1 MGQSAAT
8 SALMG
13 FDGESSN
20 RDSGSSLRAQLDLL
34 NGKWLAGMRAG
45 RFAEAWGVSD
55 EAHRLRAGIDCS
67 AWPRHEQFIWRGE
80 SLAGR
85 RVLVRC
91 YHGLGDTIQ
100 FVRFV
105 PRVRRL
111 ARELTLWVQPTLI
124 PLLTPISGVDRI
136 LPLNDDAPN
145 VTYDVDVELAE
156 LMHVLRVTPETLATD
171 CPYLHVAPA
180 RLPDT
185 CALRVGLVWAAGDW
199 DARRSIPCQLLASLA
214 RIPGVEW
221 HLLQRGPMLGEWP
234 HGFGMVPQIDGIVDE
249 ARALRALDLLIT
261 VDTCSAHLAG
271 ALGVRVWT
279 LLPYDADWRWM
290 RNRSDTPWYPTMRL
304 IRQRCAGEWHDVL
317 HRVERDLRAERAAA
331 PRQGAEN
338 GAGIQDLLR
347 S

>member
-1 MGQSAAT
+1 
-8 SALMG
+8 MG

-20 RDSGSSLRAQLDLL
+20 RKSHSSLRAQLDLL
-34 NGKWLAGMRAG
+34 NGKWLARMRAG
-45 RFAEAWGVSD
+45 RFAEAWRVSD
-55 EAHRLRAGIDCS
+55 EAQSLRAEIDCS

-124 PLLTPISGVDRI
+124 PLLTSIDGVDRI
-136 LPLNDDAPN
+136 LPLDDDAPH

-156 LMHVLRVTPETLATD
+156 LMHVLRVIPEKLATE
-171 CPYLHVAPA
+171 CPYLHVTAA
-180 RLPDT
+180 ELPDT
-185 CALRVGLVWAAGDW
+185 SALRVGLVWAAGDW
-199 DARRSIPCQLLASLA
+199 DARRSLPCELLASLA
-214 RIPGVEW
+214 RIPGIEW
-221 HLLQRGPMLGEWP
+221 HLLQRGPMLREWP
-234 HGFGMVPQIDGIVDE
+234 HGFGTAPQIDGIMDE

-290 RNRSDTPWYPTMRL
+290 RDRSDTPWYPTMRL
-304 IRQRCAGEWHDVL
+304 IRQRRAGEWHDVL
-317 HRVERDLRAERAAA
+317 HRVERDLRAERADLS
-331 PRQGAEN
+331 RQRAEN
-338 GAGIQDLLR
+338 GAGNQYLR
-347 S
+347 RS